1 MSRSATRSFLLEGVI
16 APALTLLA
24 ALVLFWNILPPG
36 IDLSDLTRGR
46 FSAAAWPR
54 FMLAA
59 IILCC
64 ILQFLRR
71 MWAWTH
77 ARRSRG
83 LEAAGVPVGD
93 ADDRHVV
100 ATAPMATMPE
110 EEIDP
115 VKAGIAIALVIAY
128 GLLFSWIGFVWA
140 TLAFF
145 LAWLL
150 LGGFRRRPLALA
162 LVSLLG
168 TLFNVYLFVKLAGM
182 PLERG
187 QGFWDG
193 LTVAV
198 YRALRIY

>member
-1 MSRSATRSFLLEGVI
+1 MSRAASRSFLLEGVI
-16 APALTLLA
+16 APGLTLFA
-24 ALVLFWNILPPG
+24 ALVLFWNVLPPG
-36 IDLSDLTRGR
+36 TDLSELTRGR

-54 FMLAA
+54 FMLAT
-59 IILCC
+59 IIACC

-71 MWAWTH
+71 LWAWTH

-93 ADDRHVV
+93 ADDRHAV
-100 ATAPMATMPE
+100 AAAPMATMPE

-115 VKAGIAIALVIAY
+115 VKAALATAIVIGY

-140 TLAFF
+140 TLIFF
-145 LAWLL
+145 FAWLL
-150 LGGFRRRPLALA
+150 LGGFKRRPLV
-162 LVSLLG
+162 LVLVALLG

-193 LTVAV
+193 LTVKV